1 MSRETIDSLYE
12 TYTHRF
18 LAEGVPYRD
27 LMDMKATI
35 ADLAQWPAVW
45 SESAAAAEARAD
57 AAMARHCALT
67 AGTELARAS
76 LFSFFA
82 QFLLWH
88 DPATKRTAYEHC
100 ARAFRRA
107 APLLDPPLEP
117 VTIPFAGIALPGY
130 LRKPKGVSR
139 PPCVVLVGGLD
150 TTKEEQLVI
159 STLCVQR
166 GLATLAYDGPGQG
179 ETFDRMKLSAD
190 FEKSI
195 CAVLD
200 ALAGRSDIDAA
211 RIGLIGRSL
220 GGHYVPKAAALDRRV
235 KAAVAWGAMYHLKNW
250 STMPTLT
257 QQGFAYV
264 TGSKSVEDARP
275 FFEAVNLEGL
285 AAKITCPLQ
294 IVHGGLDPITPTENA
309 TRMKAE
315 ASGPTELLF
324 WTDSL
329 HCAHDR
335 AHIVRPA
342 MADFMWRY
350 LSRS

>member
-1 MSRETIDSLYE
+1 MSRATIDFLYN

-18 LAEGVPYRD
+18 LAEGVHYRD
-27 LMDMKATI
+27 LMDMKAKI
-35 ADLAQWPAVW
+35 ADLAQWPVVW
-45 SESAAAAEARAD
+45 SEAATAAEARAE
-57 AAMARHCALT
+57 AALAQRCVLT

-76 LFSFFA
+76 LYYFFA
-82 QFLLWH
+82 QFLLWN

-100 ARAFRRA
+100 ARTFRRA

-117 VTIPFAGIALPGY
+117 LTIPFGDIELPAY

-139 PPCVVLVGGLD
+139 PPCVVLLGGLD

-159 STLCVQR
+159 STLCAQR

-179 ETFDRMKLSAD
+179 ETYYRMKLSGD
-190 FEKSI
+190 FDKSI
-195 CAVLD
+195 YAVLD
-200 ALAGRSDIDAA
+200 ALEKRADVDAA
-211 RIGLIGRSL
+211 RIGIIGRSM
-220 GGHYVPKAAALDRRV
+220 GGHYAPKAAALDRRV

-250 STMPTLT
+250 ATMPALT

-264 TGSKSVEDARP
+264 TGSKSVEDAKP
-275 FFEAVNLEGL
+275 FFDAVNLEAL

-324 WTDSL
+324 WEDSL

-342 MADFMWRY
+342 MADFMLRH
-350 LSRS
+350 L

>member
-1 MSRETIDSLYE
+1 MSRETIDFLYS

-18 LAEGVPYRD
+18 LAEGVHYRD
-27 LMDMKATI
+27 LMDMKAKI
-35 ADLAQWPAVW
+35 SDLAQWPVVW
-45 SESAAAAEARAD
+45 SETATAAEARAE
-57 AAMARHCALT
+57 AALAQHCALT

-76 LFSFFA
+76 LYYFFA
-82 QFLLWH
+82 QFLLWN

-100 ARAFRRA
+100 ARTFRRA

-117 VTIPFAGIALPGY
+117 LTIPFGGIELPAY

-139 PPCVVLVGGLD
+139 PPCVVLLGGLD

-159 STLCVQR
+159 STLCAQR

-179 ETFDRMKLSAD
+179 ETYYRMKLSAD
-190 FEKSI
+190 FDKSI
-195 CAVLD
+195 YAVLD
-200 ALAGRSDIDAA
+200 ALEGRADVDAS
-211 RIGLIGRSL
+211 RIGIIGRSM
-220 GGHYVPKAAALDRRV
+220 GGHYAPKAAALDRRV

-250 STMPTLT
+250 ATMPALT

-264 TGSKSVEDARP
+264 TGSKSVQDAKP
-275 FFEAVNLEGL
+275 FFDAVNLESL
-285 AAKITCPLQ
+285 ATKIACPLQ

-324 WTDSL
+324 WEDSL

-342 MADFMWRY
+342 MADFMLRH
-350 LSRS
+350 L